1 MLTEKIERSK
11 QIIAAALEEAKGA
24 MATFSGGKD
33 SLVLLHLIRS
43 VQGGKI
49 AIPVLN
55 IDTGVKF
62 PEIYRFID
70 KMQRLW
76 GFNLLRENNIGAIP
90 PGEIGQDQVQCC
102 YHLKTVP
109 LKRALEK
116 YRVSHLFTAIRR
128 DEHPARAGED
138 YISPR
143 ENHIRVQP
151 LLHFTREDI
160 WAYIRLH
167 HLPYCSL
174 YDRGYVSLGCQPC
187 TRPAGPGEAE
197 RSGRAPAK
205 EKAMPGLRRLGY
217 F

>member
-1 MLTEKIERSK
+1 MLAEKIALARH
-11 QIIAAALEEAKGA
+11 IICQALEQAPRP
-24 MATFSGGKD
+24 MAAFSGGKD

-43 VQGGKI
+43 VQGGRI

-62 PEIYRFID
+62 SEVYWFVD

-76 GFNLLRENNIGAIP
+76 GFELLREGNVGAIP
-90 PGEIGQDQVQCC
+90 PEEIGRDQARCC
-102 YHLKTVP
+102 YYLKTLP
-109 LKRALEK
+109 LKRVLEK
-116 YRVSHLFTAIRR
+116 YGVSHLFTAIRW

-138 YISPR
+138 YFSLR
-143 ENHIRVQP
+143 EGHVRVQP

-174 YDRGYVSLGCQPC
+174 YDRGYVSLGCRPC
-187 TRPAGPGEAE
+187 TRPAGPNGAE
-197 RSGRAPAK
+197 RAGRAPAK
-205 EKAMPGLRRLGY
+205 EEAMPDLRRLGY